1 MSGSGMRRMA
11 AAIVIAALSTLA
23 GAAEASHLPRE
34 HQFAD
39 FECRR
44 LLHASSTGRRYGLTA
59 LHVGLRAVARN
70 ALAQISE
77 PSSLLGRGHA
87 FDFFD
92 DHRFGCGDFWIT
104 PRGHDVGARPGEVI
118 RAPSRRSNRLAPNE
132 NLIG

>member
-44 LLHASSTGRRYGLTA
+44 LLHASSAGRRYGLTA
-59 LHVGLRAVARN
+59 LHVGLRDVAGN

-77 PSSLLGRGHA
+77 ASSLLGRGHA

-92 DHRFGCGDFWIT
+92 DVGRSRRFGCRDFWIT
-104 PRGHDVGARPGEVI
+104 SRGHDVGARPGKVI
-118 RAPSRRSNRLAPNE
+118 RAN
-132 NLIG
+132 